1 MKPKC
6 PQETTQVL
14 LSSQDS
20 NGILTFTLENMEVVN
35 IGTRRSQ
42 LAIAQVDS
50 IVKHLQ
56 TFAPGPEYR
65 SQVVSTMA
73 DENQVKSFQDFNAK
87 SIWTEELEK
96 LLIEKKL
103 DVIVHCLKDVPTT
116 LPESCI
122 LGIICEREDPRDVVV
137 MKTNSPHK
145 KLQSLPAGAIVGTSS
160 VRRKAQIMRHYP
172 HLICEDVRGN
182 LNTRLRKLD
191 AEDSSYDCL
200 ILAAAGLKRIDL
212 GYRITQYL
220 GPEDGMSY
228 APGQGALALE
238 VREGDEKTLKLL
250 SSLSHQ
256 TTTLACSA
264 EKSLLKTLEGGCSAP
279 VGVHTDWEGDVLVL
293 HSTVTSLDGKQMV
306 EMSMKHEVTTI
317 SEAESLGKDLADRMI
332 SQGANTILEEIRAGL
347 R

>member
-1 MKPKC
+1 MA
-6 PQETTQVL
+6 
-14 LSSQDS
+14 SSQ
-20 NGILTFTLENMEVVN
+20 EPKVVN

-42 LAIAQVDS
+42 LAIAQVDM
-50 IVKHLQ
+50 IVEHLE
-56 TFAPGPEYR
+56 TYAPGPSYK

-73 DENQVKSFQDFNAK
+73 DENQVKSFQEFNAK

-96 LLIEKKL
+96 LLMEKKL
-103 DVIVHCLKDVPTT
+103 DVIVHCLKDVPTM

-122 LGIICEREDPRDVVV
+122 LGVICEREDPRDVMVIKQDSTY
-137 MKTNSPHK
+137 KT
-145 KLQSLPAGAIVGTSS
+145 LQSLPAGSIVGTSS

-191 AEDSSYDCL
+191 AEDSPYACL

-212 GYRITQYL
+212 GHRITQYL
-220 GPEDGMSY
+220 GPEDGMLY

-238 VREGDEKTLKLL
+238 VREGDEQTLDLL

-256 TTTLACSA
+256 TTTLACLA
-264 EKSLLKTLEGGCSAP
+264 EKSLLRTLEGGCSAP

-306 EMSMKHEVTTI
+306 EMNLKHVVKTI
-317 SEAESLGKDLADRMI
+317 SEAEALGKELANNMI
-332 SQGANTILEEIRAGL
+332 AQGANTILEEIRAGL

>member
-1 MKPKC
+1 MASTSPDIK
-6 PQETTQVL
+6 
-14 LSSQDS
+14 
-20 NGILTFTLENMEVVN
+20 VVN

-42 LAIAQVDS
+42 LAIAQVDM

-56 TFAPGPEYR
+56 IAAPGPEYR

-103 DVIVHCLKDVPTT
+103 DVIVHCLKDHGANFNVDVPTT

-122 LGIICEREDPRDVVV
+122 LGIICEREDPRDVMVI
-137 MKTNSPHK
+137 KENSAYK
-145 KLQSLPAGAIVGTSS
+145 SLQSLPAGSVVGTSS

-191 AEDSSYDCL
+191 GEDSPYSCL

-220 GPEDGMSY
+220 GPEDGMLY

-238 VREGDEKTLKLL
+238 VREGDEETLQLL

-256 TTTLACSA
+256 TTTLACLA

-306 EMSMKHEVTTI
+306 EMDTKHSVKTI
-317 SEAESLGKDLADRMI
+317 ADAEALGKELADRMI
-332 SQGANTILEEIRAGL
+332 AQGANVILEEIRAGL

>member
-1 MKPKC
+1 MAP
-6 PQETTQVL
+6 PQETR
-14 LSSQDS
+14 
-20 NGILTFTLENMEVVN
+20 VVN

-42 LAIAQVDS
+42 LAIAQVDMV
-50 IVKHLQ
+50 VKHLQ
-56 TFAPGPEYR
+56 TFAPGPEYK

-73 DENQVKSFQDFNAK
+73 DENQVKSFQEFNAK

-96 LLIEKKL
+96 LLMEKKL

-122 LGIICEREDPRDVVV
+122 LGIICEREDPRDVMV
-137 MKTNSPHK
+137 MKQDAQHK
-145 KLQSLPAGAIVGTSS
+145 TLQALPPGSIVGTSS
-160 VRRKAQIMRHYP
+160 VRRKAQIMRHFS

-182 LNTRLRKLD
+182 VNTRLRKLD
-191 AEDSSYDCL
+191 AEDSPYACL

-220 GPEDGMSY
+220 GPEDGMLY

-238 VREGDEKTLKLL
+238 VREGDEETLKLL

-256 TTTLACSA
+256 TTTLACLA
-264 EKSLLKTLEGGCSAP
+264 EKSLLRTLEGGCSAP
-279 VGVHTDWEGDVLVL
+279 VGVHTVWEGDLLVL

-306 EMSMKHEVTTI
+306 EMSKKQTVTTI
-317 SEAESLGKDLADRMI
+317 AEAEALGKDLADSMI
-332 SQGANTILEEIRAGL
+332 AEGANTILEEIRAGL

>member
-1 MKPKC
+1 MASTSPDMK
-6 PQETTQVL
+6 
-14 LSSQDS
+14 
-20 NGILTFTLENMEVVN
+20 VVN

-42 LAIAQVDS
+42 LAIAQVDM

-56 TFAPGPEYR
+56 TAAPGPDYR

-103 DVIVHCLKDVPTT
+103 DVIVHCLK
-116 LPESCI
+116 ESCI
-122 LGIICEREDPRDVVV
+122 LGIICEREDPRDVMVI
-137 MKTNSPHK
+137 KENSAYK
-145 KLQSLPAGAIVGTSS
+145 SLQSLPAGSVVGTSS

-191 AEDSSYDCL
+191 GEDSPYSCL

-220 GPEDGMSY
+220 GPEDGMLY

-238 VREGDEKTLKLL
+238 VREGDEETLQLL

-256 TTTLACSA
+256 TTTLACLA

-306 EMSMKHEVTTI
+306 EMDTKHSVKTI
-317 SEAESLGKDLADRMI
+317 ADAEALGKELADRMI
-332 SQGANTILEEIRAGL
+332 AQGANVILEEIRAGL

>member
-1 MKPKC
+1 MASTSPDMK
-6 PQETTQVL
+6 
-14 LSSQDS
+14 
-20 NGILTFTLENMEVVN
+20 IVN

-42 LAIAQVDS
+42 LAIAQVDM

-56 TFAPGPEYR
+56 TAAPGPEYR

-96 LLIEKKL
+96 LLMEKKL

-122 LGIICEREDPRDVVV
+122 LGIICEREDPRDVMVI
-137 MKTNSPHK
+137 KENSAYK
-145 KLQSLPAGAIVGTSS
+145 SLQSLPAGSVVGTSS

-191 AEDSSYDCL
+191 AEGSPYSCL

-220 GPEDGMSY
+220 GPEDGMLY

-238 VREGDEKTLKLL
+238 VREGDEETLQLL

-256 TTTLACSA
+256 STTLACLA

-293 HSTVTSLDGKQMV
+293 YSTVTSLDGKQMV
-306 EMSMKHEVTTI
+306 EMDMKHTVKTI
-317 SEAESLGKDLADRMI
+317 ADAVALGKELADRMI
-332 SQGANTILEEIRAGL
+332 SQGANVILEEIRAGL